1 MRRARAGARRPPAR
15 PPPPPAA
22 SAAAARTAAAAAAST
37 GGRPRCRGGRR
48 RCGGGWSGARRSD
61 FTDASS
67 LRQRRS
73 DRSYS
78 KRAHSHQALSLA
90 TESVARGRPALS
102 RRAHSLPPFNRNSSR
117 AHVCLSIFCRAGRGS
132 RGCGSACRQ
141 TGILRREW
149 VENRQ
154 AFVLEQLPVSLLNW

>member
-1 MRRARAGARRPPAR
+1 MAPAEGARRRPA
-15 PPPPPAA
+15 PAGPPAA
-22 SAAAARTAAAAAAST
+22 AACCECRSGEDSGGGGGEHPRPATVQGWPASV
-37 GGRPRCRGGRR
+37 
-48 RCGGGWSGARRSD
+48 GGGWSGARRSD
-61 FTDASS
+61 SRTPAHSG
-67 LRQRRS
+67 S

-78 KRAHSHQALSLA
+78 KRAHSHLALSLA

-102 RRAHSLPPFNRNSSR
+102 RRAHSLPPFNRSSAR